1 VDTGFQQLLH
11 RYDSHFKKSP
21 FVLSSTPIIP
31 RCPPPKAA
39 QGCAIPGCVV
49 CNAMGL

>member
-31 RCPPPKAA
+31 RCPFRFRNTGVRDPR
-39 QGCAIPGCVV
+39 V
-49 CNAMGL
+49 CGL